1 MKWRR
6 VMSRAM
12 STILTKLHRWH
23 RYRQTVRE
31 LAALSNHQLSDL
43 GLTRGQIESVARRAV
58 QA

>member
-1 MKWRR
+1 
-6 VMSRAM
+6 MSRAM